1 MSQRFQI
8 TRAAELESLQIFRD
22 FINDC
27 CLQNNITD
35 DVIFDLKLAV
45 DEACMNIITHGYKDM
60 DPGSIILSFR
70 IRRNRILVQI
80 TDFGYAFEPVE
91 TPKPDIYAALDDQEL
106 GGCAKAGAFICQ
118 EPWIDMTVGADQGQ
132 AGHPSVQLTS
142 NAPLGRIRIEKAVF
156 G

>member
-45 DEACMNIITHGYKDM
+45 DEACTNIITHGYKDM

-91 TPKPDIYAALDDQEL
+91 TPKPDIYAVLNDQEL
-106 GGCAKAGAFICQ
+106 TGMGLFFIYQ
-118 EPWIDMTVGADQGQ
+118 TMDNIDYCTSEEGNT
-132 AGHPSVQLTS
+132 LTFTKFI
-142 NAPLGRIRIEKAVF
+142 NTDVEQ
-156 G
+156 

>member
-1 MSQRFQI
+1 MSQKFQI
-8 TRAAELESLQIFRD
+8 TRAAKLESLKIFRD

-45 DEACMNIITHGYKDM
+45 DEACTNIITHGYKDM

-106 GGCAKAGAFICQ
+106 GGMGLFFIYQ
-118 EPWIDMTVGADQGQ
+118 
-132 AGHPSVQLTS
+132 PSLICNQTCLACGILLLE
-142 NAPLGRIRIEKAVF
+142 N
-156 G
+156 